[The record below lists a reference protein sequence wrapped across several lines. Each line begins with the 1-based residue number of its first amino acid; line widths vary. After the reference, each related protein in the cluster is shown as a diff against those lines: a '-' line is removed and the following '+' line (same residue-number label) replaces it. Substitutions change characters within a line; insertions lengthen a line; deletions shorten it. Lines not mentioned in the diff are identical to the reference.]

1 MVAALLILTPM
12 RFSLMRFKQFR
23 IFAPAAI
30 SVVLLVGI
38 GVGQNTTLITLDE
51 AINLALAHNHSI
63 IATRTLILQNQA
75 QEITANLRPN
85 PTLGADSQF
94 LPFFSPQDFS
104 GDNLNQTQQFDIGI
118 GYLFERGRKRQ
129 RRLQAARDQTAVT
142 RAQVADAERTLAFNV
157 GQQFVS
163 VLLAESTLQ
172 FALQDLKS
180 FQQTVDIGAAQ
191 LKAGSLSEGDYLK
204 IKLQLLQF
212 QTDVSS
218 ARLAKAQALVGLR
231 ELLGYNAVP
240 ADYDVVGDLVY
251 QALKGNVEDFQ
262 TRALSERPDFRAAVL
277 GITAAQSQ
285 ILLAKANAKV
295 DVNGTYDYT
304 HVSGENTASIFVN
317 FELPIFNR
325 NQGEIARTRYAL
337 TQAQEQQQAASDTV
351 LSDVSNA
358 YEALRSNDEVVQL
371 YTSGYLKQAQDSRDI
386 SEYAYRRGAASLL
399 DFLDAERSYRAVQLA
414 YRQALASYM
423 TALEQLKEA
432 VGTRNLP

>member
-1 MVAALLILTPM
+1 MPDRYVRISALAT
-12 RFSLMRFKQFR
+12 
-23 IFAPAAI
+23 IFLP
-30 SVVLLVGI
+30 LLVG
-38 GVGQNTTLITLDE
+38 VVSAQNTTLISLDQ
-51 AINLALAHNHSI
+51 AIDLALAHNHSI
-63 IATRTLILQNQA
+63 KATRTLILQNQA

-94 LPFFSPQDFS
+94 VPFFSPQDFS
-104 GDNLNQTQQFDIGI
+104 GENLNETQQFDIGI
-118 GYLFERGRKRQ
+118 GYLFERGHKRP

-172 FALQDLKS
+172 FALQDLRG
-180 FQQTVDIGAAQ
+180 FQQTVDISETQ
-191 LKAGSLSEGDYLK
+191 LKAGYIGEGDYLK

-218 ARLAKAQALVGLR
+218 ARLAKVQALVGLR
-231 ELLGYNAVP
+231 EFLGYNAVP
-240 ADYDVVGDLVY
+240 ADFDVIGDLAY
-251 QALKGNVEDFQ
+251 QPLKTNLVDLQ
-262 TRALSERPDFRAAVL
+262 MKAMRERPDFRAAEL
-277 GITAAQSQ
+277 GTTAAQSQ

-295 DVNGTYDYT
+295 DVNGTYDFT
-304 HVSGENTASIFVN
+304 HVSGENTASIFAN

-325 NQGEIARTRYAL
+325 NQGEIARTGYVL
-337 TQAQEQQQAASDTV
+337 TQAQEQQQAVSDTV
-351 LSDVSNA
+351 LSDVANA
-358 YEALRSNDEVVQL
+358 YEAVRSNDEVVQL

-386 SEYAYRRGAASLL
+386 SEYAYERGAASLL
-399 DFLDAERSYRAVQLA
+399 DFLDAERSYRSVQLA

-423 TALEQLKEA
+423 TAVEQLKEA